1 MGSLLRFR
9 YVAPRTVPGMVIQRS
24 NLIYN
29 EKLKI
34 RVQGFLA
41 SGVRRRDVFGAVK
54 RVRFWSYIPM
64 NTKDARSH
72 CCGGRG
78 RHGSRGHGRAEREG
92 AVSHDGAVSHS
103 GLVIRYPCSAVILAE
118 SLAFFWGIPNTPF
131 GGILERVRRDTSEP
145 RSR

>member
-9 YVAPRTVPGMVIQRS
+9 YVAPRTAPGMVIQRS
-24 NLIYN
+24 ILIYN
-29 EKLKI
+29 EKLRM

-41 SGVRRRDVFGAVK
+41 SGVRRRDVFGAVE
-54 RVRFWSYIPM
+54 RVRLWRNIPM
-64 NTKDARSH
+64 NMKDARSD

-78 RHGSRGHGRAEREG
+78 RHGCRGHRRAKREG
-92 AVSHDGAVSHS
+92 AMSHDRAVSHS

-118 SLAFFWGIPNTPF
+118 SLAFFWGIPSPPF
-131 GGILERVRRDTSEP
+131 GGILERVRRDASEP